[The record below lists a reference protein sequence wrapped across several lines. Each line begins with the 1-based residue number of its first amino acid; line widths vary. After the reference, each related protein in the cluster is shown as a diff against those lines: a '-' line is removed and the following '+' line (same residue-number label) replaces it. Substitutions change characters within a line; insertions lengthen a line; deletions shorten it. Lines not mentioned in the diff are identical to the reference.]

1 MIVTT
6 VTRVFDAP
14 AIDMLPL
21 LGRVLRER
29 PYLLTLVGSAGGH
42 PFAGGTLRFALPS
55 TTGHLSRGAFWGHLG
70 TRAREITVAIEPL
83 GEACEIRFSVV
94 GRVPKGAVAELES
107 ALSGIA
113 RALLEE
119 TLLTPNATSR

>member
-1 MIVTT
+1 MVTT

-14 AIDMLPL
+14 AIEMLPL

-29 PYLLTLVGSAGGH
+29 PYLLTLIGSAGGH
-42 PFAGGTLRFALPS
+42 PFAGGTLRFALPA

-94 GRVPKGAVAELES
+94 GRVPKGAVAELDS
-107 ALSGIA
+107 ALRGIA
-113 RALLEE
+113 RSLLEE

>member
-1 MIVTT
+1 MVTT

-14 AIDMLPL
+14 ANRILPL

-29 PYLLTLVGSAGGH
+29 PYLLTLIGSAGGH
-42 PFAGGTLRFALPS
+42 PFEGGTLRFALPT

-70 TRAREITVAIEPL
+70 ARVREITVAIEPL
-83 GEACEIRFSVV
+83 GEACEIRCSVV
-94 GRVPKGAVAELES
+94 GRVPKRAVAELDS
-107 ALSGIA
+107 ALNGVE

-119 TLLTPNATSR
+119 TLLTPR

>member
-1 MIVTT
+1 MVTT

-14 AIDMLPL
+14 AIEMLPL

-29 PYLLTLVGSAGGH
+29 PYLLTLIGSAGGH
-42 PFAGGTLRFALPS
+42 PFAGGTLRFALPA

-94 GRVPKGAVAELES
+94 GRVPKGAVAELDS

-119 TLLTPNATSR
+119 TLLTPNATR

>member
-1 MIVTT
+1 MVTT

-14 AIDMLPL
+14 AKRMLPL

-29 PYLLTLVGSAGGH
+29 PYLLTLIGSAGGH
-42 PFAGGTLRFALPS
+42 PLVGGTLRFALPS
-55 TTGHLSRGAFWGHLG
+55 TTGPLSPGAFWGHLG
-70 TRAREITVAIEPL
+70 ARVREIAVAIEPR
-83 GEACEIRFSVV
+83 GEACEIRCSVV
-94 GRVPKGAVAELES
+94 GRLPKGAVGELES

-119 TLLTPNATSR
+119 TLLTPM

>member
-1 MIVTT
+1 MMTT

-14 AIDMLPL
+14 ANRMLPL

-29 PYLLTLVGSAGGH
+29 PYLLTLIGSTGGH

-55 TTGHLSRGAFWGHLG
+55 MTGHLSPGAFWGHLG
-70 TRAREITVAIEPL
+70 ARAREITVAIEPL
-83 GEACEIRFSVV
+83 GEACEIRLHVV
-94 GRVPKGAVAELES
+94 GRLPKQAVVELES
-107 ALSGIA
+107 AVSGIA

-119 TLLTPNATSR
+119 TLLTPM

>member
-1 MIVTT
+1 MVTT

-14 AIDMLPL
+14 ANRMLPL
-21 LGRVLRER
+21 LGRVLRGR
-29 PYLLTLVGSAGGH
+29 PYVLTLIGSAGGH
-42 PFAGGTLRFALPS
+42 PFGGGALRFALPS
-55 TTGHLSRGAFWGHLG
+55 ATGHLSPGAFWGHLG
-70 TRAREITVAIEPL
+70 ARVREIAVAIDPL

-94 GRVPKGAVAELES
+94 GRVPKGAVVELDS

-119 TLLTPNATSR
+119 TLLTPL